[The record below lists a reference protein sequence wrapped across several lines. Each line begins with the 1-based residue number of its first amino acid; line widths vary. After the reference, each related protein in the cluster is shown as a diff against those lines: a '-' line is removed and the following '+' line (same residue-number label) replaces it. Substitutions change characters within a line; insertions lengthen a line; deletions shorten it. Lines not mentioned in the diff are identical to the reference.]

1 MSYTKNIKY
10 DELCN
15 YLDLSKDNSQK
26 MLLNCINQDNHSVYH
41 KINKG
46 SVNGS
51 QIIEGFA
58 SDLGI
63 DSGVS
68 YVPPG
73 ECPVAH
79 TNIKGKCLKVCSHC
93 KYTDKRGFW
102 GDKLNMGEHI
112 CGGPGLFNGVDEYG
126 FVKCIPEK
134 GATDKNLTN
143 SINKFYNVD
152 SSFTKKNVT
161 NNFLFL

>member
-1 MSYTKNIKY
+1 MSYTENIKH

-15 YLDLSKDNSQK
+15 YLDFSKDNSQK
-26 MLLNCINQDNHSVYH
+26 MLLNCINQVNKKNIVKLD
-41 KINKG
+41 KG

-68 YVPPG
+68 YIPHG
-73 ECPVAH
+73 ECPVGH
-79 TNIKGKCLKVCSHC
+79 TKLNNKCLKVCSHC
-93 KYTDKRGFW
+93 KYTDKRGFF
-102 GDKLNMGEHI
+102 GNQINMGEHI
-112 CGGPGLFNGVDEYG
+112 CGGPGLFNGVDDHG

-134 GATDKNLTN
+134 GATDNNLTN
-143 SINKFYNVD
+143 SINRFYNVD

-161 NNFLFL
+161 NNCLFL